1 MSVRINLGGW
11 GSVFAVPSCI
21 VDEHLKLSSPQQLKV
36 ILFLLR
42 NSEKSYT
49 YKEIGDTLLIHE
61 EDVKDCI
68 TFWKERGVL
77 AEHEDE
83 LIPDKSPA
91 SEKIESETADVE
103 PEKTAQNAKSLKTVV
118 SRPKK
123 PDIITA
129 ARRVSSDENLQNMLA
144 MVESILSKP
153 LSSGDTSTLVMLYD
167 TCGLPAEVIVTLVG
181 YCQSI
186 GKGNMRAIE
195 RLGIKWADDGI
206 DSLEAADNKIAQ
218 NKRSNANWNRISSV
232 FGLKN
237 LGSPTAK
244 QLEFADIWLDKWHF
258 SDEMLR
264 RAYEINVDTTGK
276 MSAGY
281 INKILNRW
289 YNAGIFKPEDIK
301 KLEPKKP
308 AKKSKDLKSEASY
321 NIDELDKIQ

>member
-1 MSVRINLGGW
+1 MSVRINLGSW

-21 VDEHLKLSSPQQLKV
+21 VDEHLKLASPQQLKV

-61 EDVKDCI
+61 EDVKDCV

-77 AEHEDE
+77 TEFEGELVPDNSSVAEKAE
-83 LIPDKSPA
+83 PVTVS
-91 SEKIESETADVE
+91 VE
-103 PEKTAQNAKSLKTVV
+103 PEKTAQNINPVKTVV
-118 SRPKK
+118 SRPQK

-129 ARRVSSDENLQNMLA
+129 AQRVSSDENLQNMLA

-186 GKGNMRAIE
+186 GKGNMRTIE
-195 RLGIKWADDGI
+195 RLGVKWADEGI

-218 NKRSNANWNRISSV
+218 TKRSNANWNRISAV

-237 LGSPTAK
+237 IGSPTAK
-244 QLEFADIWLDKWHF
+244 QLEYADIWIEKWLF

-276 MSAGY
+276 MSTAY

-289 YNAGIFKPEDIK
+289 HNAGIFKPEDIE
-301 KLEPKKP
+301 KLDAKKP
-308 AKKSKDLKSEASY
+308 AKKPEGSKSNASY

>member
-1 MSVRINLGGW
+1 MSVRINLGSW
-11 GSVFAVPSCI
+11 GSVFAVPSSI
-21 VDEHLKLSSPQQLKV
+21 VDEHLKLASPQQLKV

-61 EDVKDCI
+61 EDVKDSV

-77 AEHEDE
+77 AESGDE
-83 LIPDKSPA
+83 LVPDDSSATESAPVSAESDKPA
-91 SEKIESETADVE
+91 PS
-103 PEKTAQNAKSLKTVV
+103 AKPATVV
-118 SRPKK
+118 SRPQK

-129 ARRVSSDENLQNMLA
+129 AQRVSSDENLRNMLA

-181 YCQSI
+181 YCRSI
-186 GKGNMRAIE
+186 SKGNMRTIE
-195 RLGIKWADDGI
+195 RLGVKWADEGI
-206 DSLEAADNKIAQ
+206 DTLEAADNKIAQ
-218 NKRSNANWNRISSV
+218 TKRSNANWSRISSV

-237 LGSPTAK
+237 IGSPTVK
-244 QLEFADIWLDKWHF
+244 QLEFADVWIEKWHF

-276 MSAGY
+276 MSAAY

-289 YNAGIFKPEDIK
+289 YNAGVFKPEDIE
-301 KLEPKKP
+301 KLD
-308 AKKSKDLKSEASY
+308 AKKSSKKSEGSKSESSY